1 MAYIISEECA
11 ACGACESECPAGA
24 IHEGDI
30 YSINPEECVEC
41 GTCVDACP
49 TGAISEQ

>member
-1 MAYIISEECA
+1 MAFIISEECA
-11 ACGACESECPAGA
+11 ACGACANECPAGA

-30 YSINPEECVEC
+30 YIINPEECVEC

-49 TGAISEQ
+49 AGAISEQ